1 MSVVAYVLWGNTD
14 WKMSLVYVTQ
24 INNKYLHKSKNSS
37 SLNILDS
44 YSSGE
49 PLCISARRYC
59 SLTGSPSRSTR
70 PRSSVP
76 SKQFP
81 TILFNTCKVTFA
93 LIFAVDAMT
102 SSTAVR
108 TVYQYWRASVH
119 YRRLE
124 PGLRV
129 YEHWFDHCNQHWN
142 SNDESCQTFEKII
155 RNCCLA
161 SRRPTIWISQT
172 TRIEQK

>member
-1 MSVVAYVLWGNTD
+1 
-14 WKMSLVYVTQ
+14 MSLVYVVQ
-24 INNKYLHKSKNSS
+24 INNKYLHESKNSS

-49 PLCISARRYC
+49 PLCIRARRYC
-59 SLTGSPSRSTR
+59 SLTGSSSRSTR

-81 TILFNTCKVTFA
+81 TILFNICKVTFA
-93 LIFAVDAMT
+93 LIFAVDVIP
-102 SSTAVR
+102 SSTTVR

-129 YEHWFDHCNQHWN
+129 YEH
-142 SNDESCQTFEKII
+142 
-155 RNCCLA
+155 
-161 SRRPTIWISQT
+161 
-172 TRIEQK
+172 